1 MGAAVVTIRG
11 GSSSSGV
18 EVIDMTDPTQNH
30 HNEAPASPQ
39 GQTLDGRYDVIV
51 VGGGIAGLT
60 AATYAAGDGARTL
73 MLDAHT
79 LGGRARTSVVEATTG
94 VGSFRFNQGPHALYK
109 QGETAAILKEL
120 RIPVSGTA
128 PAGLHYWFDGAVHR
142 MPEGGP
148 SLLRT
153 DGLHGKGKVA
163 VAKFIATL
171 PVLRAAPLIG
181 VTVRDWFDGLGLPA
195 DALAFVEMLAR
206 TASYA
211 HAPELYDAAAMLQQL
226 QRAVRGVRYLDG
238 GWQSIVDGLADRARQ
253 RGATIAH
260 HVGVRTVDATA
271 GGFEVRLTDDRS
283 ITAAAVVMAC
293 GSPAAMARLLGV
305 QVQALGVPG
314 PAVRASCLELGLAGP
329 AEVKALFSADEP
341 LYLSTHMPPARLGP
355 EGTVHIGVARYL
367 AADEQLAP
375 DQAQAELW
383 MLAQRAGITAESPS
397 ILARR
402 YLHDMV
408 VTHGMPLASEG
419 GFDGRPPVA
428 VRDHDGMF
436 LAGDWVGPAGT
447 LADGSA
453 ASGRAAGHLAAA
465 RAGTVARPGRAS
477 AAVSV

>member
-1 MGAAVVTIRG
+1 
-11 GSSSSGV
+11 V

-30 HNEAPASPQ
+30 PNVDPASAEGP
-39 GQTLDGRYDVIV
+39 TLDDRYDVIV

-60 AATYAAGDGARTL
+60 AAAYAAGDGARTL
-73 MLDAHT
+73 VLDAHA
-79 LGGRARTSVVEATTG
+79 LGGRARTNPVEATNGAGT
-94 VGSFRFNQGPHALYK
+94 FHFNQGPHALYK
-109 QGETAAILKEL
+109 VGETAAILKEL
-120 RIPVSGTA
+120 RIPVSGSA
-128 PAGLHYWFDGAVHR
+128 PTGLHYWYDGSVHR

-163 VAKFIATL
+163 VAKFVATL
-171 PVLRAAPLIG
+171 PLLRAASLAG
-181 VTVRDWFDGLGLPA
+181 VTTREWFDGLGLPA

-238 GWQSIVDGLADRARQ
+238 GWQSIVNGLADRARK

-260 HVGVRTVDATA
+260 HVGVGGVDGST
-271 GGFEVRLTDDRS
+271 GGFEVHLTDGRS
-283 ITAAAVVMAC
+283 LIAGSVVMAS
-293 GSPAAMARLLGV
+293 GSPAATARLLGIEV
-305 QVQALGVPG
+305 ADLGVPG
-314 PAVRASCLELGLAGP
+314 PAVRAACLDLGLTGP

-367 AADEQLAP
+367 APDEQLAP
-375 DQAQAELW
+375 DQAQAQLW
-383 MLAQRAGITAESPS
+383 MLAERAGITPHSPS
-397 ILARR
+397 LIARR

-419 GFDGRPPVA
+419 GFAGRPPVD
-428 VRDHDGMF
+428 VRDHDGVF

-453 ASGRAAGHLAAA
+453 ASGRAAGRLAAA
-465 RAGTVARPGRAS
+465 RVVTRPARAG
-477 AAVSV
+477 AAVSATRAVVSA